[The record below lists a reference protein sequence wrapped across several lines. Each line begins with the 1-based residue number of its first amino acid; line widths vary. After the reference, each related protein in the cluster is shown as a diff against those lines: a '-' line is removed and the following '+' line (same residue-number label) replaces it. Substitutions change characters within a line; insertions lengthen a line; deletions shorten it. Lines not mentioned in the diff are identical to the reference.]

1 MKSFLLWSVS
11 ISFLILISLQSVYSQ
26 TIVPGGYV
34 SGIWTAAGSP
44 YLIQGYITIHA
55 DSTLIIEPGVV
66 VDFQGNDLWVFGSLQ
81 AIGTVTDSIYFFG
94 GIIYIQHSSTDF
106 SYCGIHSGS
115 GVISIDSRVDISN
128 CQISDNNLPEGGG
141 LVISDGSH
149 VTVSNSSI
157 LRNSAL
163 VRGAGISVRD
173 GSYLDIS
180 NSTISYNH
188 LYDYDIDEIG
198 GGIHAYSIDTLIVT
212 NCIFSNNSAGPL
224 IGNYSKGG
232 AIGVEPWPSG
242 GSGYVNISQ
251 CTFLDNSADYGGGAI
266 YMDSCTA
273 VLNHNYFKG
282 NSSII
287 EGVALSVENSSV
299 QVSHNIFDRNIRLQG
314 GVMNGVVLIGDSSSA
329 LFDHCNFYGNGGA
342 FSDKIFILS
351 GTSSLDMKN
360 TIFSQHPSAF
370 TMQFFPGS
378 QVSVEYSNFYNSAAN
393 FIGSVPT
400 GLGTISGVNANDD
413 PCDPFHNIFLDPLFA
428 NPDSGDFHLSWAN
441 WPVADSTK
449 SPCID
454 AGDPASPPDPD
465 STITD
470 IGVFS
475 FDQSSPSEVAEE
487 ILAPSEYELY
497 QNYPNPFNPS
507 TKISWQSPVSS
518 WQTLKVYNILGRE
531 VATLVNDYKPAG
543 NYEVEF
549 DASNLPSGIYFYR
562 LKAGSFVQT
571 KKMILLK

>member
-1 MKSFLLWSVS
+1 
-11 ISFLILISLQSVYSQ
+11 
-26 TIVPGGYV
+26 
-34 SGIWTAAGSP
+34 
-44 YLIQGYITIHA
+44 
-55 DSTLIIEPGVV
+55 
-66 VDFQGNDLWVFGSLQ
+66 
-81 AIGTVTDSIYFFG
+81 
-94 GIIYIQHSSTDF
+94 
-106 SYCGIHSGS
+106 
-115 GVISIDSRVDISN
+115 
-128 CQISDNNLPEGGG
+128 
-141 LVISDGSH
+141 
-149 VTVSNSSI
+149 
-157 LRNSAL
+157 
-163 VRGAGISVRD
+163 
-173 GSYLDIS
+173 
-180 NSTISYNH
+180 
-188 LYDYDIDEIG
+188 
-198 GGIHAYSIDTLIVT
+198 
-212 NCIFSNNSAGPL
+212 
-224 IGNYSKGG
+224 
-232 AIGVEPWPSG
+232 
-242 GSGYVNISQ
+242 
-251 CTFLDNSADYGGGAI
+251 
-266 YMDSCTA
+266 MDSCTA

-342 FSDKIFILS
+342 FSDKIFIIS

-400 GLGTISGVNANDD
+400 GLGTISGVNANGD
-413 PCDPFHNIFLDPLFA
+413 PCDAFHNIFLDPLFA

-487 ILAPSEYELY
+487 ILAPSEYKLY

-531 VATLVNDYKPAG
+531 ESTLVNDYKPAG